1 MISILFTKISRM
13 REKDCPV
20 ITNKFVKSDITLCSL
35 CFKIYFKWLIVFTI
49 LSFTSYQEQYH
60 QVEVTFIISK
70 EKEAKKKKKIE
81 IFIRNFFNN
90 RTFFRNATVH
100 LHSLSFFFSKD
111 KAFCI
116 FHYSTKQARHFI
128 YLSHTKE
135 WRNHFVWIGNSC
147 KYIFFMRS
155 HLMYTLL

>member
-1 MISILFTKISRM
+1 
-13 REKDCPV
+13 
-20 ITNKFVKSDITLCSL
+20 
-35 CFKIYFKWLIVFTI
+35 VFTI
-49 LSFTSYQEQYH
+49 LSFISYQEQYH

-70 EKEAKKKKKIE
+70 EKEAKKKKIE

-90 RTFFRNATVH
+90 RTFFRNATVY
-100 LHSLSFFFSKD
+100 LHSLSKD

-135 WRNHFVWIGNSC
+135 WRNHFV
-147 KYIFFMRS
+147 
-155 HLMYTLL
+155 